1 MTVLALDTSSAAASA
16 AVVRDGLIIAECAG
30 EEGRTQGERL
40 PRELMRVLDVA
51 GATLG
56 DIDQY
61 AVCLGP
67 GSFTGLRVGIAT
79 VQGLAHSRG
88 ARVVPVT
95 AFEALASSAPAGPE
109 RVAIWID
116 AHRGEVFATLLASDH
131 RTGVEAPTSLT
142 PAATLEAWAPSL
154 SAAERVRFIGDAAV
168 RHRDFITARL
178 GGLAVVDAT
187 PPRLA
192 GIVGQIACADPS
204 RAVAPH
210 ALAPLY
216 VRRPDAVLDRER
228 ARRATP
234 PEH

>member
-1 MTVLALDTSSAAASA
+1 VI
-16 AVVRDGLIIAECAG
+16 VAECAG
-30 EEGRTQGERL
+30 EAGCTQGERL

-79 VQGLAHSRG
+79 VQGLAHSRA

-109 RVAIWID
+109 WVAVWID
-116 AHRGEVFATLLASDH
+116 AHRGEVFATLLGPDH
-131 RTGVEAPTSLT
+131 CTCVEAPTSLT
-142 PAATLEAWAPSL
+142 PAATLDAWTPSL
-154 SAAERVRFIGDAAV
+154 SAGRRVRFIGDAAV
-168 RHRDFITARL
+168 RHRDVITARL
-178 GGLAVVDAT
+178 GGSAIVDDSA
-187 PPRLA
+187 PRLA
-192 GIVGQIACADPS
+192 GIVGKIACADPS

-210 ALAPLY
+210 AVAPLY

-228 ARRATP
+228 AGRAAP
-234 PEH
+234 SEH